1 MFKSGLK
8 NIAQTKACSILLQKS
23 ILNFFYKWYMQFK
36 NVLMGTLPTY
46 LPTCGKDLTHI
57 HTHTSAC

>member
-46 LPTCGKDLTHI
+46 LPTYVWKGPNTHP
-57 HTHTSAC
+57 HSH

>member
-46 LPTCGKDLTHI
+46 LPTYLRVERT
-57 HTHTSAC
+57 